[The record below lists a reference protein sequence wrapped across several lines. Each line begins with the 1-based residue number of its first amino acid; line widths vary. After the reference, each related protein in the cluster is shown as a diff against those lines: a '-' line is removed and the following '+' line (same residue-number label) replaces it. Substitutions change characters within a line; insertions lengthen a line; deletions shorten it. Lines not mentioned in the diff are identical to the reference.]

1 MEVKVMGQS
10 RKLILAALSNYE
22 PKSQREIVKATGI
35 DRSIEAEE
43 SADWKKFMRKH
54 WTIITVFVVAGI
66 LAVAGAVYVF
76 WWFTGNAQT
85 IGLVPSTLNLWTMNN
100 VVMFILHLIFWELV
114 LIGIPV
120 AIGAIIGWQWWK
132 RLPAEEKK
140 EHMFGR
146 RSRSRNAGGAI
157 SPLLFIAFAIKVYVD
172 GNWNSAISTW
182 TLDYVVGSMITI
194 LIWIAAIFAIPA
206 TIGILWWIRHE
217 LGKKP

>member
-1 MEVKVMGQS
+1 MTEQ
-10 RKLILAALSNYE
+10 N
-22 PKSQREIVKATGI
+22 
-35 DRSIEAEE
+35 EAKE
-43 SADWKKFMRKH
+43 SADWKEFIRKH
-54 WTIITVFVVAGI
+54 WTVITVFVVAGI

-85 IGLVPSTLNLWTMNN
+85 IGLVPSALVLWTMNN
-100 VVMFILHLIFWELV
+100 IVMFILYLIFWELV

-120 AIGAIIGWQWWK
+120 AVGAVIGWQWWK

-140 EHMFGR
+140 EHMFRR

-172 GNWNSAISTW
+172 GKWDSAISTW

-194 LIWIAAIFAIPA
+194 LIWIAAIFTIPA
-206 TIGILWWIRHE
+206 IIGVIWWIRH
-217 LGKKP
+217 GTDNRPQPPSFGSS

>member
-1 MEVKVMGQS
+1 MPQS
-10 RKLILAALSNYE
+10 QQRKAIESDETGKDKYTRLEMLGDGDMMTEQNVAYE
-22 PKSQREIVKATGI
+22 ST
-35 DRSIEAEE
+35 
-43 SADWKKFMRKH
+43 DWRKFARKH

-85 IGLVPSTLNLWTMNN
+85 IDLVPSALGLWTMNN
-100 VVMFILHLIFWELV
+100 IVMFILHLIFWELV

-120 AIGAIIGWQWWK
+120 AVGAVIGWQWWK
-132 RLPAEEKK
+132 RLPADEKK

-146 RSRSRNAGGAI
+146 GSRSRNAGGAI

-172 GNWNSAISTW
+172 GNWNSPISTW

-194 LIWIAAIFAIPA
+194 VIWIAAIFAIPA
-206 TIGILWWIRHE
+206 IIGVIWWIRHDTD
-217 LGKKP
+217 KKP